1 MFRSHRPVVDSV
13 APTGHLRGYPVA
25 RTPSDMLWNRRP
37 RLLTLE
43 PGRIILHYRIVEK
56 IGQSGMGVVYKA
68 EDQKLGRLV
77 AIKALPSA
85 ATSDETARLRLV
97 REARS
102 ASALNHPN
110 IVTIHSIDD
119 CEDFTFVV
127 MEYIA
132 GETLGAAVKRERLS
146 FPRLLEIA
154 LQICDAVGA
163 AHAIGLIHRDIKPQ
177 NILIN
182 PDGRVKVLDF
192 GLAKPFR
199 PAAGGETQATLSTD
213 LTAAGMIA
221 GTIAYMSPEQTRA
234 ETLDPRSDVFSLGCV
249 LYEAATGRQP
259 FHGPS
264 MLALMHEIA
273 VAEPQRT
280 SGVRRDVPRAF
291 DAIIERAMKKDR
303 EQRYATAGHMAESLR
318 GLLSTD
324 YAPNGSD
331 GEGEV
336 FVGRQSELKRLSEHL
351 RQAIESAGK
360 VVFLTGEPGIGK
372 TALADEFARLARRQ
386 HPALTI
392 ARGRCVEQYGT
403 GEAYLPFLD
412 ALSALLDGPERSRII
427 PLLRLHAPTWCL
439 QLPSVFGS
447 SGTIEQL
454 QRDTIGATKE
464 RMVREMSDA
473 LGVIAAASPIV
484 LLLEDLHWADSST
497 VDLLRHVFQRIGG
510 QRLLVLA
517 TLRPEDLELT
527 NHPLRKYKL
536 EMQAHKECDEVALR
550 PFQLEHIAEFLDARF
565 APNDFPRELPELIA
579 RKTEGHPLFA
589 TALAQFLA
597 ERGDI
602 VNTDGR
608 WALARP
614 LSSMDLEAPESVRS
628 MIRKKIE
635 ALASEDRRIL
645 QYASVEGEEFLST
658 VLAALL
664 QKDELELE
672 EQLAELARAHRM
684 IEAHGEEELP
694 DQSLATKYRFAHAL
708 YQNLLY
714 DDLVSKRRILL
725 HRIVGDRLVEH
736 YRAEAPRIATKL
748 AMHFERGRD
757 FERAIDYLVHAAD
770 NAALLYASAET
781 DSHCTH
787 ALGLVDKLPP
797 EKRGA
802 RFTNLYEK
810 RGSARF
816 AQSRF
821 DEAAND
827 FTRMLELAR
836 NNNAAQLESRAL
848 NGLCRTLFF
857 SHRLEEMAPRA
868 EEALEAAARAGSP
881 ELRLDTMAIISLRRM
896 CYGELSEGR
905 AMLDEMVTMASSIG
919 YKPALAHGLGWG
931 GAARFFQTEYEAA
944 EGLLVKALALASE
957 MRDGFLL
964 LICHFMLGLVR
975 GNLGR
980 ITEALANLNEG
991 IGIAR
996 RNGDLFWFPRLPN
1009 CIGWIHR
1016 ELQDFEKAMEYDR
1029 EGLDIGRR
1037 HNVLE
1042 AQANSLIN
1050 ISIGQT
1056 QAGAAAET
1064 LAVFGEVDGIFARD
1078 AWFRW
1083 RYNIRLQAAQC
1094 EYWLA
1099 AGDLERATKYN
1110 QNLMEAA
1117 RKYRAGKY
1125 MAVAHLLAS
1134 GIAVARGDPDAAE
1147 RDLLEAIDL
1156 VRQFPAPLV
1165 GWKAWAA
1172 LGKLRRDIG
1181 AHEGARSAF
1190 AEAGIIVNIALSVDD
1205 EAQRN
1210 KFLNSTA
1217 VQEVFEGGK

>member
-1 MFRSHRPVVDSV
+1 M
-13 APTGHLRGYPVA
+13 
-25 RTPSDMLWNRRP
+25 
-37 RLLTLE
+37 LTLE

-56 IGQSGMGVVYKA
+56 IGQGGMGVVYKA

-77 AIKALPSA
+77 AIKALPAA
-85 ATSDETARLRLV
+85 ATRDETARLRLV

-119 CEDFTFVV
+119 SEDGTFVV
-127 MEYIA
+127 MEYVA
-132 GETLGAAVKRERLS
+132 GETLADLLKRETLA
-146 FPRLLEIA
+146 FPRLLDIA
-154 LQICDAVGA
+154 VQICDAVGA
-163 AHAIGLIHRDIKPQ
+163 AHAIGLMHRDIKPQ
-177 NILIN
+177 NILIT
-182 PDGRVKVLDF
+182 PEGRVKVLDF

-199 PAAGGETQATLSTD
+199 HSAEGAQTGFATLSAD

-221 GTIAYMSPEQTRA
+221 GTVAYMSPEQTRA
-234 ETLDPRSDVFSLGCV
+234 EALDPRSDVFSIGCV
-249 LYEAATGRQP
+249 LYEAATGRQA

-264 MLALMHEIA
+264 TLALMHEIA
-273 VAEPQRT
+273 VTDPPRP
-280 SGVRRDVPRAF
+280 SGVRREVPRVF
-291 DAIIERAMKKDR
+291 DAIVERAMKKDR
-303 EQRYATAGHMAESLR
+303 ELRYATAAHMAEALR

-324 YAPNGSD
+324 YISTGSE
-331 GEGEV
+331 GESEV
-336 FVGRQSELKRLSEHL
+336 FVGRQPELKRLNEHL
-351 RQAIESAGK
+351 RQAVEGAGK
-360 VVFLTGEPGIGK
+360 VVFLTGEPGMGK
-372 TALADEFARLARRQ
+372 TALADEFTRRSRRQ
-386 HPALTI
+386 HPTLTV

-412 ALSALLDGPERSRII
+412 ALSELLDGPARNRIV
-427 PLLRLHAPTWCL
+427 PLLRSHAPTWCL
-439 QLPSVFGS
+439 QLPSVFNS
-447 SGTIEQL
+447 SGMIEQL

-464 RMVREMSDA
+464 RMVREMSDV
-473 LGVIAAASPIV
+473 LGVIAAASPLV

-517 TLRPEDLELT
+517 TLRSEDLELT

-550 PFQLEHIAEFLDARF
+550 PLQLEHIAGFLDARF
-565 APNDFPRELPELIA
+565 VPNDFPPELPELIA

-608 WALARP
+608 WTLARP

-635 ALASEDRRIL
+635 ALAAEDRRIL

-664 QKDELELE
+664 EKDELELE

-684 IEAHGEEELP
+684 IESHGEEELP
-694 DQSLATKYRFAHAL
+694 DRSLATKYRFAHAL

-725 HRIVGDRLVEH
+725 HRQAGERLVQH
-736 YRAEAPRIATKL
+736 YRSEAPRIATKL

-757 FERAIDYLVHAAD
+757 FERAIDYLIHAAD
-770 NAALLYASAET
+770 NATHLYAAAEAER
-781 DSHCTH
+781 HCTS
-787 ALGLVDKLPP
+787 AIGLVDKLPP
-797 EKRGA
+797 EQQAAKSMS
-802 RFTNLYEK
+802 LYEK
-810 RGSARF
+810 RGSALF
-816 AQSRF
+816 ALSRF
-821 DEAAND
+821 DDAVHD
-827 FTRMLELAR
+827 YTHLLDLAR
-836 NNNAAQLESRAL
+836 DSHAVQLESGAL
-848 NGLCRTLFF
+848 NGLARTLFF
-857 SHRLEEMAPRA
+857 SHRLEEMVPRA
-868 EEALEAAARAGSP
+868 EEALEAAARAGSLA
-881 ELRLDTMAIISLRRM
+881 LRLDAMTIISLRRM

-905 AMLDEMVTMASSIG
+905 AMLDEMVTMATSIG

-931 GAARFFQTEYEAA
+931 GAARFFQTEYRAA
-944 EGLLVKALALASE
+944 EEHLLKAVELASE

-964 LICHFMLGLVR
+964 LICHFMLGLTR

-980 ITEALANLNEG
+980 MTEALANLNEG
-991 IGIAR
+991 IRIAR

-1016 ELQDFEKAMEYDR
+1016 ELQDFDKAMEYDR
-1029 EGLDIGRR
+1029 EGLEIGRR

-1050 ISIGQT
+1050 IGIGQT
-1056 QAGAAAET
+1056 KAGPGPET

-1083 RYNIRLQAAQC
+1083 RYNIRHQAAQC

-1099 AGDLERATKYN
+1099 AGDLDRAAKYN
-1110 QNLMEAA
+1110 QNLMDAA
-1117 RKYRAGKY
+1117 TKYRVRKYI
-1125 MAVAHLLAS
+1125 AVAHMLAA
-1134 GIAVARGDPDAAE
+1134 GIAEARKDLETAE
-1147 RDLLEAIDL
+1147 RGLLEAIEVSKQSSALL
-1156 VRQFPAPLV
+1156 VA
-1165 GWKAWAA
+1165 WKACAA
-1172 LGKLRRDIG
+1172 LGRLRRQKG
-1181 AHEGARSAF
+1181 AHEAAQTAF
-1190 AEAGIIVNIALSVDD
+1190 AEAATIVRGIAENVDD
-1205 EAQRN
+1205 EALRS
-1210 KFLNSTA
+1210 KFLNSAA
-1217 VQEVFEGGK
+1217 VREVFEGGGLSSGAVV

>member
-1 MFRSHRPVVDSV
+1 
-13 APTGHLRGYPVA
+13 
-25 RTPSDMLWNRRP
+25 MLA
-37 RLLTLE
+37 LE
-43 PGRIILHYRIVEK
+43 PGKIILHYRIVEK
-56 IGQSGMGVVYKA
+56 IGQGGMGVVYKA

-77 AIKALPSA
+77 AIKALPA
-85 ATSDETARLRLV
+85 TATSNETARMRLV

-119 CEDFTFVV
+119 AEDFTFVV

-132 GETLGAAVKRERLS
+132 GETLGAAVKREKLT

-182 PDGRVKVLDF
+182 SDGRVKVLDF

-199 PAAGGETQATLSTD
+199 PAEGLQSGMATLSTD
-213 LTAAGMIA
+213 LTAAGTIA
-221 GTIAYMSPEQTRA
+221 GTVAYMSPEQTRA
-234 ETLDPRSDVFSLGCV
+234 EILDPRSDVFSLGCV

-259 FHGPS
+259 FHAPS
-264 MLALMHEIA
+264 TLALMHEIA
-273 VAEPQRT
+273 VAEPPRP

-303 EQRYATAGHMAESLR
+303 EQRYATAGQMAESLR

-324 YAPNGSD
+324 YASNGSE
-331 GEGEV
+331 GEGDV
-336 FVGRQSELKRLSEHL
+336 FVGRQPELKRLSEHL
-351 RQAIESAGK
+351 RQAVDGAGK

-386 HPALTI
+386 YPALTI

-412 ALSALLDGPERSRII
+412 ALSELLDGPERSRII

-550 PFQLEHIAEFLDARF
+550 PLQLEHIAGFLDARF

-602 VNTDGR
+602 VSADGR
-608 WALARP
+608 WVLARP

-635 ALASEDRRIL
+635 ALAADDRRIL
-645 QYASVEGEEFLST
+645 QYASVEGEEFHST

-664 QKDELELE
+664 EKDELELE
-672 EQLAELARAHRM
+672 ERLAELARAHRM
-684 IEAHGEEELP
+684 IESHGEEELP
-694 DQSLATKYRFAHAL
+694 DQSLATKYRFSHAL

-725 HRIVGDRLVEH
+725 HRMAGDRLVQH

-757 FERAIDYLVHAAD
+757 FERAIDYLIHASG
-770 NAALLYASAET
+770 NATLLYASAEA
-781 DSHCTH
+781 DRHCTH

-802 RFTNLYEK
+802 RLTNLYEK

-816 AQSRF
+816 AQSLF
-821 DEAAND
+821 DDAVSD
-827 FTRMLELAR
+827 YTRMLELAR
-836 NNNAAQLESRAL
+836 DNNASQLESSAL
-848 NGLCRTLFF
+848 NGLSRTLFF

-868 EEALEAAARAGSP
+868 EEALGAAARAGSR
-881 ELRLDTMAIISLRRM
+881 ELRLDAMTIISLRRM

-905 AMLDEMVTMASSIG
+905 AMLDEMVTVASSIG
-919 YKPALAHGLGWG
+919 YKPGLAHGLGWG
-931 GAARFFQTEYEAA
+931 GAARFFQTEYAAA
-944 EGLLVKALALASE
+944 EELLVKALDLASE
-957 MRDGFLL
+957 LRDGFLL

-980 ITEALANLNEG
+980 MTEALANLNEG
-991 IGIAR
+991 IRIAG
-996 RNGDLFWFPRLPN
+996 RNGDQFWFPRLPN

-1029 EGLDIGRR
+1029 EGLEIGRR

-1050 ISIGQT
+1050 IGIGQT
-1056 QAGAAAET
+1056 QAGPSAKT
-1064 LAVFGEVDGIFARD
+1064 LDIFGEVDTIFARD

-1083 RYNIRLQAAQC
+1083 RYNIRHQAAQC

-1099 AGDLERATKYN
+1099 AGDLERAATYN
-1110 QNLMEAA
+1110 RNLMEASA
-1117 RKYRAGKY
+1117 KNGVGKY
-1125 MAVAHLLAS
+1125 MAVARLLAS
-1134 GIAVARGDPDAAE
+1134 GIAVARGDSAAAE
-1147 RDLLEAIDL
+1147 RDLLQAIDL

-1172 LGKLRRDIG
+1172 LGRLRRTMG

-1190 AEAGIIVNIALSVDD
+1190 TEAAIILRSIAANVDD

-1210 KFLNSTA
+1210 KFLNSA
-1217 VQEVFEGGK
+1217 VVREVFEAGG